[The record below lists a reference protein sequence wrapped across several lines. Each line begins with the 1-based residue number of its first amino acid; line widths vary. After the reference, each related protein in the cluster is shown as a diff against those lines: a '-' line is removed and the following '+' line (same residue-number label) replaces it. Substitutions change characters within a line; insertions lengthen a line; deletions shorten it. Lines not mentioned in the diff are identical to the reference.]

1 MRMQHTFITT
11 TALVDSGGG
20 AIAHSLLQMQTKM
33 QTQLKTLRAKVT
45 RAVQL
50 KILKAK
56 G

>member
-1 MRMQHTFITT
+1 MRMQHEIIAT
-11 TALVDSGGG
+11 TALVDSGGS
-20 AIAHSLLQMQTKM
+20 ATAHSLLQRQTKM

-50 KILKAK
+50 ETLKAK

>member
-1 MRMQHTFITT
+1 MQHAFIAT
-11 TALVDSGGG
+11 TALVDSGGS
-20 AIAHSLLQMQTKM
+20 ATAHSLLQMQTKM

-50 KILKAK
+50 KTLKAK

>member
-1 MRMQHTFITT
+1 MQMQHTFF
-11 TALVDSGGG
+11 TATAPLDSDGS
-20 AIAHSLLQMQTKM
+20 ATAHSFIQMQTKM

-50 KILKAK
+50 ETLKAK